1 MTRRQGSPTGG
12 FSARTR
18 AEALARFQADTF
30 DIAIIGGGITGA
42 GIARDAAQ
50 RGLAVALL
58 EKGDFASGTSSKSSR
73 MIHGGLRYLAQRH
86 IHLVRESLVE
96 RGLLL
101 RLAPHLVHPMPW
113 LLPVY
118 EGGANSRFVLRLGLT
133 AYDVL
138 AGRRRLR
145 RHRSLSREALEHNE
159 PAVRTNGLQ
168 GGFRY
173 FDCLV
178 NDARLTLA
186 TVRSAA
192 RDHAAV
198 ANYVEATE
206 VLSEGGRV
214 TGVRFTDRLSGSTG
228 TLHAH
233 VVVAAAGPWT
243 DRVRALAGVPPM
255 LRPTK
260 GTHVVVEHARL
271 PRSNAVAFAFRDR
284 MMFAVPYR
292 DYTYIGTTDTDFTGD
307 PGQVLA
313 EADDVEYSIEAAN
326 SAFTGDL
333 SPDDVLSTWAGV
345 RPLVYEE
352 GSPSEVGRDYDIQV
366 GPEGFMTIAG
376 GKLTTY
382 RAIAEDLVDRVVQQ
396 EAQRLGGAK
405 PPCRTAS
412 IALPGGDLD
421 RFERYREAAATP
433 LEESWGVPRPAAY
446 HLLDTYGTEYL
457 KVLTYARHSP
467 DLLQPL
473 APDVPVLA
481 AEAIYAVEEEMAL
494 TLEDF
499 MARRT
504 ELMLFEPQ
512 HGLEAAGRAAT
523 LMGEALGWG
532 RRQRQEQVER
542 YRQVVAD
549 MTAFRSTGEQ
559 RTRPSGGQ
567 AAGAAP

>member
-1 MTRRQGSPTGG
+1 V
-12 FSARTR
+12 RTR
-18 AEALARFQADTF
+18 ADALARFQADTF

-73 MIHGGLRYLAQRH
+73 MVHGGLRYLRQRH
-86 IHLVRESLVE
+86 VHLVRESLVE
-96 RGLLL
+96 RGILL
-101 RLAPHLVHPMPW
+101 RLAPHLVHPMPY

-118 EGGANSRFVLRLGLT
+118 EGGTNKRLVLRAGLT
-133 AYDVL
+133 AYDFL
-138 AGRRRLR
+138 AGRRRLQ
-145 RHRSLSREALEHNE
+145 RHRSLSRETLERTE
-159 PAVRTNGLQ
+159 PTVRTDGLQ

-178 NDARLTLA
+178 NDARLTLT

-192 RDHAAV
+192 RSHAAV
-198 ANYVEATE
+198 ASYVEATDI
-206 VLSEGGRV
+206 LTEGGRV
-214 TGVRFTDRLSGSTG
+214 TGVHFADRLDGATG
-228 TLHAH
+228 TLRAH

-243 DRVRALAGVPPM
+243 DQIRALAGASPI

-260 GTHVVVEHARL
+260 GIHLVVRHERL
-271 PRSNAVAFAFRDR
+271 PLSNAVAFAFGDR
-284 MMFAVPYR
+284 MLFAVPFR
-292 DYTYIGTTDTDFTGD
+292 EYTYIGTTDTDYPGD
-307 PGQVLA
+307 PGQVRA
-313 EADDVEYSIEAAN
+313 DADDVTYTIEAAN
-326 SAFTGDL
+326 SAFTVDL

-352 GSPSEVGRDYDIQV
+352 GTPSDVGRDYEIQP
-366 GPEGFMTIAG
+366 GPEGFITIAG

-382 RAIAEDLVDRVVQQ
+382 RAMAEDLVDRVLQQ
-396 EAQRLGGAK
+396 EAGRLGGAR

-412 IALPGGDLD
+412 TTLPGGDLD
-421 RFERYREAAATP
+421 RFERYRDATAAA
-433 LEESWGVPRPAAY
+433 LEESWDISRQAAY
-446 HLLDTYGTEYL
+446 HLAGSYGTEYL
-457 KVLTYARHSP
+457 KVLAYARRDP
-467 DLLQPL
+467 DLLRPL
-473 APDVPVLA
+473 APEVPVLA
-481 AEAIYAVEEEMAL
+481 AEAIYAVEQEMAL

-512 HGLEAAGRAAT
+512 HGLEAAGQAAA

-542 YRQVVAD
+542 YRQAVAA
-549 MTAFRSTGEQ
+549 MTAFRSGIELPASPAG
-559 RTRPSGGQ
+559 RQ
-567 AAGAAP
+567 AAGAAS

>member
-1 MTRRQGSPTGG
+1 LATKRPTPPTGG
-12 FSARTR
+12 FSPRTR

-73 MIHGGLRYLAQRH
+73 MAHGGLRYLAQRH
-86 IHLVRESLVE
+86 VHLVRESLVE
-96 RGLLL
+96 RGVLL
-101 RLAPHLVHPMPW
+101 RLAPHLVHPLPYI
-113 LLPVY
+113 LPVY
-118 EGGANSRFVLRLGLT
+118 EGGPNKRFVLRAGLT
-133 AYDVL
+133 AYDLL
-138 AGRRRLR
+138 AGRRRLQ
-145 RHRSLSREALEHNE
+145 RHRGLSRQALERTE
-159 PAVRTNGLQ
+159 PTVRTDGLQ

-173 FDCLV
+173 FDCVV

-198 ANYVEATE
+198 ASYTEATD

-214 TGVRFTDRLSGSTG
+214 TGVHFTDRLSGTTG
-228 TLHAH
+228 TLRAH

-243 DRVRALAGVPPM
+243 DQVRALAGAQRI

-260 GTHVVVEHARL
+260 GIHVVVGHARL
-271 PRSNAVAFAFRDR
+271 PLSNAVAFAFGDR
-284 MMFAVPYR
+284 MMFAVPYG
-292 DYTYIGTTDTDFTGD
+292 DYTYIGTTDTDYPGD
-307 PGQVLA
+307 PGQARA
-313 EADDVEYSIEAAN
+313 ETDDVAYVTEATN
-326 SAFTGDL
+326 SAFTVGL

-352 GSPSEVGRDYDIQV
+352 GTPSDVGRDYEIQV
-366 GPEGFMTIAG
+366 GPEGFITIAG

-382 RAIAEDLVDRVVQQ
+382 RAMAEDLVNTVVRQ
-396 EAQRLGGAK
+396 EARRLGGAR

-412 IALPGGDLD
+412 TTLPGGDLD
-421 RFERYREAAATP
+421 RFERYRQAAAAA
-433 LEESWGVPRPAAY
+433 LEESWGLSRQAAL
-446 HLLDTYGTEYL
+446 HLPDTYGTEYL
-457 KVLTYARHSP
+457 KVLAYARHSP

-512 HGLEAAGRAAT
+512 HGLEAAGRTAD
-523 LMGEALGWG
+523 LMGEALGWD
-532 RRQRQEQVER
+532 RHQRNEEMER
-542 YRQVVAD
+542 YRQAVAA
-549 MTAFRSTGEQ
+549 MIAFRTAREQ
-559 RTRPSGGQ
+559 P
-567 AAGAAP
+567 AAGAAS

>member
-1 MTRRQGSPTGG
+1 LTRRPPTPTGG

-30 DIAIIGGGITGA
+30 DIAIIGGGINGA

-73 MIHGGLRYLAQRH
+73 MAHGGLRYLAQRH
-86 IHLVRESLVE
+86 VHLVRESLVE
-96 RGLLL
+96 RGVLL
-101 RLAPHLVHPMPW
+101 RLAPHLVHPMPYV
-113 LLPVY
+113 LPVY
-118 EGGANSRFVLRLGLT
+118 EGGANSRFVLRVGLT
-133 AYDVL
+133 AYDLL
-138 AGRRRLR
+138 AGRRRLQ
-145 RHRSLSREALEHNE
+145 RHRALSREALERSE
-159 PAVRTNGLQ
+159 PAIRTNGLQ

-198 ANYVEATE
+198 ASYTEATD

-214 TGVRFTDRLSGSTG
+214 TGVHFVDKLSGATG
-228 TLHAH
+228 TLRAH
-233 VVVAAAGPWT
+233 MVVAAAGPWT
-243 DRVRALAGVPPM
+243 DRVRALAGAPPI

-260 GTHVVVEHARL
+260 GIHVVVGHDRL
-271 PRSNAVAFAFRDR
+271 PLSSAVAFAFRDR
-284 MMFAVPYR
+284 MMFAAPYG
-292 DYTYIGTTDTDFTGD
+292 DYTYIGTTDTDYTGD
-307 PGQVLA
+307 PGQVRA
-313 EADDVEYSIEAAN
+313 ETDDVAYSIEAAN
-326 SAFTGDL
+326 SAFTVGL

-352 GSPSEVGRDYDIQV
+352 GTPSEVGRDYDIQV
-366 GPEGFMTIAG
+366 GPEGFITIAG

-382 RAIAEDLVDRVVQQ
+382 RAMAEDLVDTVVRQ
-396 EAQRLGGAK
+396 EARRLGGAR

-412 IALPGGDLD
+412 TILPGGDLD
-421 RFERYREAAATP
+421 RFERYREAAAAP
-433 LEESWGVPRPAAY
+433 LEEAWGLSRQAAH
-446 HLLDTYGTEYL
+446 HLPDTYGTEYL
-457 KVLTYARHSP
+457 KVLAYARQSP
-467 DLLQPL
+467 DLLRPL

-499 MARRT
+499 MVRRT
-504 ELMLFEPQ
+504 DLMLFEPQ
-512 HGLEAAGRAAT
+512 HGLEAAGRAAD

-532 RRQRQEQVER
+532 RRQRNEQMER
-542 YRQVVAD
+542 YRQAVAAV
-549 MTAFRSTGEQ
+549 TAFRAGGEQ
-559 RTRPSGGQ
+559 PTGGT
-567 AAGAAP
+567 AS

>member
-1 MTRRQGSPTGG
+1 VTRRPSPPAGG

-58 EKGDFASGTSSKSSR
+58 ERGDFASGTSSKSSR

-86 IHLVRESLVE
+86 VHLVRESLVE

-118 EGGANSRFVLRLGLT
+118 EGGANSRFVLRAGLT
-133 AYDVL
+133 AYDL
-138 AGRRRLR
+138 MAGRRRLE
-145 RHRSLSREALEHNE
+145 RHRSLPREALERSE
-159 PAVRTNGLQ
+159 PAIRTNGLQ

-178 NDARLTLA
+178 NDARLTLT

-198 ANYVEATE
+198 ASRVEATG
-206 VLSEGGRV
+206 VLTEGGRV
-214 TGVRFTDRLSGSTG
+214 TGVNFADRLSGATG
-228 TLHAH
+228 TLRAH

-243 DRVRALAGVPPM
+243 DQVRALAGVPPV

-260 GTHVVVEHARL
+260 GIHVVVGHGRL
-271 PRSNAVAFAFRDR
+271 PLSSAVAFAFRDR

-307 PGQVLA
+307 PGEVRSD
-313 EADDVEYSIEAAN
+313 ADDVAYSIEAAN
-326 SAFTGDL
+326 SAFTVDL
-333 SPDDVLSTWAGV
+333 SPDEVVATWAGV

-352 GSPSEVGRDYDIQV
+352 GTPSEVGRDYDIQA

-382 RAIAEDLVDRVVQQ
+382 RAMAEDLVDRVVRQ
-396 EAQRLGGAK
+396 EAQRLGGAR

-412 IALPGGDLD
+412 TALPGGDLD
-421 RFERYREAAATP
+421 RFERYREAAAAP
-433 LEESWGVPRPAAY
+433 LEESWGVPRQAAF
-446 HLLDTYGTEYL
+446 HLVDTYGTEYL
-457 KVLTYARHSP
+457 KVLAYARQSP

-481 AEAIYAVEEEMAL
+481 AEVIYAVEEEMAL

-504 ELMLFEPQ
+504 ELLLFEPQ

-532 RRQRQEQVER
+532 RRQRQEEVER

-549 MTAFRSTGEQ
+549 MTAFRTASEE
-559 RTRPSGGQ
+559 RT
-567 AAGAAP
+567 AGAAS